1 MKQQL
6 NLSEEEFITKAR
18 AGEKIISNFACLLSD
33 LDTPVS
39 TYAKL
44 SQHFKDCFLFESVLG
59 GEKLGRYSF
68 IGANALNKFS
78 SFKTDDFS
86 PYDEIENL
94 LANYSYQ
101 NQNLNIQDTVTHDI
115 SQELKFFHKG
125 FVGFFSFESIER
137 IEPSLDLKESPL
149 PEYFL
154 YLAGSLIVFDHVEQK
169 LYIISNSLIESLET
183 EYLKNTYQK
192 NTEDINQ
199 LITIISEEHTLEK
212 INDTSSKNTKEK
224 ELEIRKF
231 KSNSSEKAFREMVKK
246 AQEHILEGDIFQVVL
261 SQRFFLEA
269 ELDPLTTYR
278 LLRSLNP
285 SPYLYLFNVDL
296 SHLDK
301 ESFSIVG
308 SSPEMLIKSEILENE
323 NGESEIWAELRP
335 IAGTYKRG
343 KNANEDKILT
353 EKLLK
358 DTKEIAEH
366 VMLVDLGR
374 NDLGRVCENGT
385 IHLAENMVV
394 EKYSHVLHIVSSV
407 KGKLKKTINSIA
419 LLKACFPAGTLTGAP
434 KIEAIKII
442 SKLENEA
449 RGPYGGCIGYINLD
463 GTINVAIMIRTII
476 LEKHQASIQCGA
488 GIVADSSPE
497 SEYQETFNKA
507 RALMEVLSASA

>member
-1 MKQQL
+1 MTETFQDMGLSKPVFDAISDLGYVSPTPIQQQAIPVLLQGTKDFVGLAQTGTGKTAAFGLPLLSLIDTSNKQVQGLVICPTRELCIQITNDFKAYGKYLEDFHHVAVYGGSSIDNQIKYLRKGVQIVVATPGRLIDLIERKAVKLDAVTHVVLDEADEML
-6 NLSEEEFITKAR
+6 NMGFREDIEFILSHATAR
-18 AGEKIISNFACLLSD
+18 QAAWLFSATMPKEVRRIAQTFMEN
-33 LDTPVS
+33 PVEIKVNS
-39 TYAKL
+39 IATAQNIKHVYYQCQS
-44 SQHFKDCFLFESVLG
+44 SQKYETLKRL
-59 GEKLGRYSF
+59 
-68 IGANALNKFS
+68 I
-78 SFKTDDFS
+78 DFN
-86 PYDEIENL
+86 PGMY
-94 LANYSYQ
+94 
-101 NQNLNIQDTVTHDI
+101 
-115 SQELKFFHKG
+115 G
-125 FVGFFSFESIER
+125 
-137 IEPSLDLKESPL
+137 
-149 PEYFL
+149 
-154 YLAGSLIVFDHVEQK
+154 IVF
-169 LYIISNSLIESLET
+169 T
-183 EYLKNTYQK
+183 R
-192 NTEDINQ
+192 
-199 LITIISEEHTLEK
+199 
-212 INDTSSKNTKEK
+212 TK
-224 ELEIRKF
+224 
-231 KSNSSEKAFREMVKK
+231 
-246 AQEHILEGDIFQVVL
+246 
-261 SQRFFLEA
+261 LEA
-269 ELDPLTTYR
+269 QD
-278 LLRSLNP
+278 
-285 SPYLYLFNVDL
+285 
-296 SHLDK
+296 
-301 ESFSIVG
+301 I
-308 SSPEMLIKSEILENE
+308 
-323 NGESEIWAELRP
+323 
-335 IAGTYKRG
+335 
-343 KNANEDKILT
+343 T

>member
-6 NLSEEEFITKAR
+6 NLSEEEFITKAK

-101 NQNLNIQDTVTHDI
+101 NQTINIQDTHDI

-125 FVGFFSFESIER
+125 FVGFFSFESIQR

-169 LYIISNSLIESLET
+169 LYVISNSLIESLET
-183 EYLKNTYQK
+183 KYLKNIYQESI
-192 NTEDINQ
+192 NTINQ
-199 LITIISEEHTLEK
+199 LITIISEEHHLEK
-212 INDTSSKNTKEK
+212 INDTSSKNTK

-269 ELDPLTTYR
+269 ELDALTTYR

-308 SSPEMLIKSEILENE
+308 SSPEMLIKSEIIENE

-343 KNANEDKILT
+343 KNASEDKILT

-385 IHLAENMVV
+385 IHLAENMVI

-507 RALMEVLSASA
+507 RALLEVLSASI

>member
-1 MKQQL
+1 MKPQL
-6 NLSEEEFITKAR
+6 NLSEEEFITKAK
-18 AGEKIISNFACLLSD
+18 AGEKIISNFTCLLSD

-94 LANYSYQ
+94 LSNYSYK
-101 NQNLNIQDTVTHDI
+101 NQSLNIQDTVTHNI

-125 FVGFFSFESIER
+125 FVGFFSFESIQR

-154 YLAGSLIVFDHVEQK
+154 YLAGSLIVFDHVGQK
-169 LYIISNSLIESLET
+169 LYIISNSLIESLEAD
-183 EYLKNTYQK
+183 YLKNVYQK
-192 NTEDINQ
+192 STDNINQ
-199 LITIISEEHTLEK
+199 LITIISEKHHLEK
-212 INDTSSKNTKEK
+212 INDTASKNTKEP
-224 ELEIRKF
+224 EISKF
-231 KSNSSEKAFREMVKK
+231 KSNSSEKAFKDMVRK

-269 ELDPLTTYR
+269 ELDALSTYR

-308 SSPEMLIKSEILENE
+308 SSPEMLIKSEIIKNE

-343 KNANEDKILT
+343 ENASEDKILI
-353 EKLLK
+353 EELLK

-407 KGKLKKTINSIA
+407 KGKLKKDISSIA

-434 KIEAIKII
+434 KVEAIKII

-449 RGPYGGCIGYINLD
+449 RGPYGGCLGYINLD
-463 GTINVAIMIRTII
+463 GTINVAIVIRTII

-507 RALMEVLSASA
+507 RALMEVLSTLA

>member
-1 MKQQL
+1 MKPQL
-6 NLSEEEFITKAR
+6 NLSEEEFITKAQ
-18 AGEKIISNFACLLSD
+18 AGEKIISNFTCLLSD

-94 LANYSYQ
+94 LSNYSYK
-101 NQNLNIQDTVTHDI
+101 NLSLNIQDTVTHNI

-125 FVGFFSFESIER
+125 FVGFFSFESIQR

-154 YLAGSLIVFDHVEQK
+154 YLAGSLIVFDHVGQK

-192 NTEDINQ
+192 NTENINQ
-199 LITIISEEHTLEK
+199 LITIISEEHHLEK
-212 INDTSSKNTKEK
+212 IDNTASKNTKEQ
-224 ELEIRKF
+224 EINKF
-231 KSNSSEKAFREMVKK
+231 KSNSSEKAFKEMVKK

-269 ELDPLTTYR
+269 ELDALTTYR

-335 IAGTYKRG
+335 IAGTYKTG
-343 KNANEDKILT
+343 KNTSEDKILT
-353 EKLLK
+353 EKLLR

-407 KGKLKKTINSIA
+407 KGKLKKAINSIA

-507 RALMEVLSASA
+507 RALMEVLLALA

>member
-1 MKQQL
+1 MKPQL
-6 NLSEEEFITKAR
+6 NLSEEEFITKAQ
-18 AGEKIISNFACLLSD
+18 AGEKIISNFTCLLSD

-94 LANYSYQ
+94 LSNYSYK
-101 NQNLNIQDTVTHDI
+101 NLSLNIQDTVTHNI

-125 FVGFFSFESIER
+125 FVGFFSFESIQR

-154 YLAGSLIVFDHVEQK
+154 YLAGSLIVFDHVGQK

-192 NTEDINQ
+192 NTENINQ

-212 INDTSSKNTKEK
+212 INDTASK
-224 ELEIRKF
+224 
-231 KSNSSEKAFREMVKK
+231 EMVKK

-269 ELDPLTTYR
+269 ELDALTTYR

-343 KNANEDKILT
+343 KNTSEDKILT

-488 GIVADSSPE
+488 GIVSDSSPE

-507 RALMEVLSASA
+507 RALMEVLLALA

>member
-44 SQHFKDCFLFESVLG
+44 SQHFKYCFLFESVLG

-212 INDTSSKNTKEK
+212 INDTSSKNTKE
-224 ELEIRKF
+224 LEIRKF

-269 ELDPLTTYR
+269 ELDALTTYR

-285 SPYLYLFNVDL
+285 
-296 SHLDK
+296 
-301 ESFSIVG
+301 
-308 SSPEMLIKSEILENE
+308 
-323 NGESEIWAELRP
+323 
-335 IAGTYKRG
+335 
-343 KNANEDKILT
+343 
-353 EKLLK
+353 
-358 DTKEIAEH
+358 
-366 VMLVDLGR
+366 
-374 NDLGRVCENGT
+374 
-385 IHLAENMVV
+385 
-394 EKYSHVLHIVSSV
+394 
-407 KGKLKKTINSIA
+407 
-419 LLKACFPAGTLTGAP
+419 
-434 KIEAIKII
+434 
-442 SKLENEA
+442 
-449 RGPYGGCIGYINLD
+449 
-463 GTINVAIMIRTII
+463 
-476 LEKHQASIQCGA
+476 
-488 GIVADSSPE
+488 
-497 SEYQETFNKA
+497 
-507 RALMEVLSASA
+507 

>member
-1 MKQQL
+1 MKPQL
-6 NLSEEEFITKAR
+6 NLSEEEFISKAK
-18 AGEKIISNFACLLSD
+18 AGEKIISNFTCLLSD

-68 IGANALNKFS
+68 IGANALNKFC
-78 SFKTDDFS
+78 SFQKDSFS

-94 LANYSYQ
+94 LSNYSYK
-101 NQNLNIQDTVTHDI
+101 NSNPNIQDTVRQSI

-125 FVGFFSFESIER
+125 FVGFFSFESMQR

-154 YLAGSLIVFDHVEQK
+154 YLAGSLIVFDHVSQK
-169 LYIISNSLIESLET
+169 LYIISNSLIESLES
-183 EYLKNTYQK
+183 EHLKNTYQK
-192 NTEDINQ
+192 SADTIKQ
-199 LITIISEEHTLEK
+199 LITIISEEHHLEK
-212 INDTSSKNTKEK
+212 INDRVTKDTKEQKIK
-224 ELEIRKF
+224 EF
-231 KSNSSEKAFREMVKK
+231 KSNSSKETFTNIVKK

-269 ELDPLTTYR
+269 KLDALTTYR

-285 SPYLYLFNVDL
+285 SPYLYLFNIDQSEL
-296 SHLDK
+296 GK

-323 NGESEIWAELRP
+323 NGEREIWGELRP

-343 KNANEDKILT
+343 KNANEDKVLT

-407 KGKLKKTINSIA
+407 KGKLKKDVNSIK

-507 RALMEVLSASA
+507 RALMEVLSTLA